1 MAKTYTCRDVGVDC
15 DWKVGGGD
23 EAEVM
28 RKIRDHARAVHKMDP
43 IPPDLER
50 KVRAA
55 VRDER

>member
-23 EAEVM
+23 EAEGM
-28 RKIRDHARAVHKMDP
+28 PKIRDHARAVHKMDP

-55 VRDER
+55 IRDER

>member
-1 MAKTYTCRDVGVDC
+1 MAETYTCRDVGVDC

-28 RKIRDHARAVHKMDP
+28 RTIRDHARAVHKMDP

-55 VRDER
+55 IRDEW